1 MIELWELRGEEDRRY
16 SNFSW
21 RTRMALRHKQIEV
34 VYRPVLLTDKAA
46 IGFSGGTTVPVIRDG
61 ETVVRDSWAIAE
73 YLEAR
78 YPQRPSLFGGEAGLA
93 LSRFC
98 NAWVDRSV
106 LPAAFMLLG
115 CDAVAA
121 QCEADRGYFSNLIE
135 KLTRLTPA
143 ALKEQQPRN
152 AERLGK
158 AVDPARATLKRQA
171 FLGGATPVYAD
182 YSLFSIYQWA
192 RIVSPLDLLAD
203 DPVMKAWFERLLD
216 LNDGYARAT
225 PVLGPTS

>member
-1 MIELWELRGEEDRRY
+1 MIELWELHGDEDRRY

-21 RTRMALRHKQIEV
+21 RARMALRHKQLEV

-46 IGFSGGTTVPVIRDG
+46 IAFSGGTTVPVIRDG

-73 YLEAR
+73 YLER
-78 YPQRPSLFGGEAGLA
+78 QYPDKPSLFGGESGQA
-93 LSRFC
+93 LTRFF
-98 NAWVDRSV
+98 NTWVDRNV
-106 LPAAFMLLG
+106 LAAAFPLVA
-115 CDAVAA
+115 CDALGL
-121 QCEADRGYFSNLIE
+121 QCEADRSYFGALIE

-152 AERLGK
+152 AERLAK

-171 FLGGATPVYAD
+171 FLAGSSPAYCD

-192 RIVSPLDLLAD
+192 RIASPLDLLAD

-216 LNDGYARAT
+216 LNGGYARHT
-225 PVLGPTS
+225 PVHGAG